1 MSDEWISVIT
11 AFIAGSA
18 AMVGVWF
25 NRRQVASASNRA
37 DAEAADFTVKTALT
51 LIEPLRERIEIL
63 EARVETLTRRVGSD
77 EKRIKYLET
86 GCDMLTDQVIDLGG
100 TPVWPPRQE

>member
-1 MSDEWISVIT
+1 MNEHWVSIIT
-11 AFIAGSA
+11 AFIAAFA
-18 AMVGVWF
+18 AGLGVWF
-25 NRRQVASASNRA
+25 NRRQVAAVSHRA

-63 EARVETLTRRVGSD
+63 ESRVETLTRRIGQD
-77 EKRIKYLET
+77 EKEIKYLQV
-86 GCDMLTDQVIDLGG
+86 GCQMLTDQVIELGG